1 MRTAR
6 TIVSGVSCC
15 RATCRDNRWQS
26 GQHGRVRRVVILVMA
41 AGLAV
46 ACSTASAD
54 TAQPMVVD
62 DAASTTT
69 PEPSA
74 DDVGRSGSTTTTAVP
89 STTAATTTAAPSST
103 LVAAPT
109 SDAVDEAARE
119 DDPDLALIEDVEP
132 VFDIGLGV
140 ELDVDAARF
149 PVDDAGVGG
158 PVGGGGAGADDTG
171 QLTGASALT
180 GWAGFNASLEAA
192 LIRPGNTAAAVAV
205 MIDGDLVNAA
215 AFGVRD
221 PARGD
226 AAQPSDRFR
235 IASISKPIT
244 AIVALELVEQG
255 LVGLDEPIGELIAE
269 HVGAES
275 ISVGG
280 RQLTLRR
287 LLNHTTGFGR
297 YYSTFFQLGADDCPD
312 AARQGLARA
321 GGGGGYSYSN
331 MNYCLA
337 GMLIEAVTGESLD
350 RATYRSLLTPLGISG
365 MRLAPTFDP
374 GPGEVQHRTT
384 PGRAYME
391 TLGGA
396 GSWVASPIDLVR
408 IMNAVD
414 PSTSGFKAL
423 DELTVLAML
432 TPTGGTL
439 GQRGYGLGVIS
450 YGGGR
455 VGHTG
460 TIEATH
466 AMVLN
471 RGDGVIWAVTVAG
484 DWPSESERLEQ
495 LVNDAFVA
503 GGFVAS

>member
-1 MRTAR
+1 M
-6 TIVSGVSCC
+6 
-15 RATCRDNRWQS
+15 
-26 GQHGRVRRVVILVMA
+26 RRVAIVVVA
-41 AGLAV
+41 AGLAA

-54 TAQPMVVD
+54 TTPPGGAE
-62 DAASTTT
+62 AASETTVVET
-69 PEPSA
+69 SPSA
-74 DDVGRSGSTTTTAVP
+74 STSAGSATSSTPT
-89 STTAATTTAAPSST
+89 STTAADITTTPPVADPSST
-103 LVAAPT
+103 AAATQAPPSDVA
-109 SDAVDEAARE
+109 DVDEAA
-119 DDPDLALIEDVEP
+119 DVDLAAVEDVEP
-132 VFDIGLGV
+132 TFDIGPSV

-149 PVDDAGVGG
+149 AVDDAGVGG
-158 PVGGGGAGADDTG
+158 PVGGTGDAESDDTG
-171 QLTGASALT
+171 QAPTAAPPT

-192 LIRPGNTAAAVAV
+192 LIRPGNTAASVAV

-226 AAQPSDRFR
+226 SVESTDRYR

-244 AIVALELVEQG
+244 AIVALDLVEQG

-275 ISVGG
+275 ISAGG

-297 YYSTFFQLGADDCPD
+297 YYSTFFQRGADDCPD
-312 AARQGLARA
+312 AAREGLARA

-337 GMLIEAVTGESLD
+337 GMLIEAVTGEPLD

-396 GSWVASPIDLVR
+396 GSWIASPIDLVQ
-408 IMNAVD
+408 IMNAID

-423 DELTVLAML
+423 EELTVLQML
-432 TPTGGTL
+432 TPIGGTL

-450 YGGGR
+450 YGDGR

-484 DWPSESERLEQ
+484 DWPAESERLEQ
-495 LVNDAFVA
+495 LVNAAFVA
-503 GGFVAS
+503 GGFVTS